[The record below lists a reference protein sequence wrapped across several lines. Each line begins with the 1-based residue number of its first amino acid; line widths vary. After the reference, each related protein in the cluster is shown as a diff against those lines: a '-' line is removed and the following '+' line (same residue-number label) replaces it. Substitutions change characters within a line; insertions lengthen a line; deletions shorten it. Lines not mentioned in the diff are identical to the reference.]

1 MIKQRGDNLE
11 NEAYTTIQPVEQ
23 TFCLLLDYF
32 NRKFSASKTR
42 DFTYLFIYL
51 AFSLQKY
58 LKLMTTK
65 YHTLGNLKQQKFTFS
80 QFWKLS
86 VWNHSVHPVPS
97 DWSREYFLASSSF
110 WWLPAVLGMSLYH
123 HNFNLLFCLYRTLF
137 PVSLYVSMSTFSLLN
152 RTPVIELRP
161 VLIHIN

>member
-32 NRKFSASKTR
+32 NRKFLASKTR

-80 QFWKLS
+80 QF
-86 VWNHSVHPVPS
+86 
-97 DWSREYFLASSSF
+97 
-110 WWLPAVLGMSLYH
+110 
-123 HNFNLLFCLYRTLF
+123 
-137 PVSLYVSMSTFSLLN
+137 
-152 RTPVIELRP
+152 
-161 VLIHIN
+161 